1 MDWHTI
7 LNRLLEEGDG
17 RMDAPDIG
25 ARRSPGCAN
34 GIGAAP
40 LIVRAHRLEKE
51 FAAPEIRAS

>member
-1 MDWHTI
+1 
-7 LNRLLEEGDG
+7 
-17 RMDAPDIG
+17 MDAPDIG